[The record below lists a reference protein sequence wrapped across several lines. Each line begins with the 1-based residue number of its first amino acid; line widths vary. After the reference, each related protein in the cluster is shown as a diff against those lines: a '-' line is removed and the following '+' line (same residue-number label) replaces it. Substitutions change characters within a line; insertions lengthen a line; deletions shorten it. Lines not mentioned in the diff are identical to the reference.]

1 MQKAQ
6 KTLYEMH
13 EMAKSKGRKF
23 ERVVASAGTVNVGD
37 FDDNNRIQVQINPMR
52 ELVAEKRG
60 METMRHSVRLPDSG
74 QNTLDL
80 AP

>member
-23 ERVVASAGTVNVGD
+23 ERVVASAGTVNIG
-37 FDDNNRIQVQINPMR
+37 
-52 ELVAEKRG
+52 ELDESSKI
-60 METMRHSVRLPDSG
+60 
-74 QNTLDL
+74 
-80 AP
+80 